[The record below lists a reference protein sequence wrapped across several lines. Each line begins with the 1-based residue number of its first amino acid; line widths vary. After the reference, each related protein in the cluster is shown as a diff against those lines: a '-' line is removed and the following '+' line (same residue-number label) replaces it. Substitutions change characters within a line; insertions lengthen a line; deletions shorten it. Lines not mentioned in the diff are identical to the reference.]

1 MSYDIKTIASIV
13 EAKGYINK
21 NQDINWLL
29 TDSRSLTFNEGTL
42 FFALRTKHNNG
53 AKYIKEL
60 IERGV
65 ENFVVEKVDYK
76 ELSSHIGK
84 ETIDRVNFL
93 VVDNSLKALQKL
105 AKSHREKYDTP
116 YVIGITGSNGKTVVK
131 EWINQVIGASKRVVR
146 SPRSYN
152 SQIGVPL
159 SVWQISKDTEVA
171 IIEAGIS
178 KPNEMDKLREIIRPT
193 IGLITNIGEAH
204 QENFKS
210 KREKTTEKLE
220 LFKGC
225 DVIIYNADNKEIA
238 DAVETSMLTKKEI
251 AWSKKNVDS
260 PLFISKID
268 RAEDKT
274 TIEYRYLELKDS
286 FTIPFSDD
294 ASIENAINVLAVCLY
309 LMIPRDVIKHH
320 MTNLEPIAM
329 RMEVKEGKNG
339 CTLINDSY
347 NSDLSSLNISLNFLA
362 RRSEKTRQKRTV
374 ILSDMLEYGSSSQ
387 KLYSNINKEL
397 IAWEVDKFIGVGKDI
412 SKHSNQFAKIK
423 ETYFFNT
430 TEDLLNSKVL
440 NGLHNESILIKGSR
454 VFSFEEI
461 TEHLELKVHE
471 TILEVNLNAMIRNLN
486 HYKEML
492 LSPHTKVVCMVKAY
506 AYGAGFYEIAKTLQ
520 EHRVDY
526 LAVAVADEG
535 FELRKGGITSSIM
548 VMNPEMSSFKTLFD
562 YQLEPEVYSFT
573 LLDQLIKAAEKEGVT
588 KFPIHIKINSGMNRL
603 GFLPD
608 EIPQLIERLKS
619 QSALIPRSVF
629 SHLVGSDQADFD
641 AFTHKQID
649 TFTIVANQLQD
660 AFSHKILKH
669 ICNTAGIKRFP
680 EAQMDMV
687 RLGIGLYGIE
697 PESNRII
704 NNVSTL
710 KTTIMQIHHIEKE
723 ETVGYSRM
731 GKLDRTSVIAAIPI
745 GYADGLDR
753 RLGRGNAYCIVN
765 GKKAKYVG
773 NICMDVCMIDV
784 TDIECNVGDKVI
796 IFGDELPVT
805 ILSDKL
811 ETIPYEILTSI
822 SSRVKRVYYQ
832 D

>member
-13 EAKGYINK
+13 GAKEYINK
-21 NQDINWLL
+21 NQEINWLL
-29 TDSRSLTFNEGTL
+29 TDSRSLTFTEGTL
-42 FFALRTKHNNG
+42 FFALKTKHNNG
-53 AKYIKEL
+53 AKYIGEL

-65 ENFVVEKVDYK
+65 ENFIVEKADYK
-76 ELSSHIGK
+76 ELSSHISK
-84 ETIDRVNFL
+84 DTMDRVNFL
-93 VVDNSLKALQKL
+93 VVGNTLKALQEL
-105 AKSHREKYDTP
+105 AKAHREKFDIP
-116 YVIGITGSNGKTVVK
+116 YVVGITGSNGKTVVK
-131 EWINQVIGASKRVVR
+131 EWINQVIGANKRVVR

-159 SVWQISKDTEVA
+159 SIWQISNDTEVA

-210 KREKTTEKLE
+210 KREKAIEKLE

-225 DVIIYNADNKEIA
+225 DVIVYNADNKEIA
-238 DAVETSMLTKKEI
+238 DAVEVCMLTKKEI
-251 AWSKKNVDS
+251 AWSMKNADS
-260 PLFISKID
+260 PLFISKIE
-268 RAEDKT
+268 RTEDKT
-274 TIEYRYLELKDS
+274 KIEYRYLELKDS

-309 LMIPRDVIKHH
+309 LMIPREVIRHH
-320 MTNLEPIAM
+320 MESLEPIAM

-397 IAWEVDKFIGVGKDI
+397 MAWDVDKFIGVGKDI
-412 SKHSNQFAKIK
+412 SKHSNQFSKIK
-423 ETYFFNT
+423 ETHFFKT
-430 TEDLLNSKVL
+430 TEDLLASKVL
-440 NGLHNESILIKGSR
+440 NDLHNESILIKGSR

-492 LSPHTKVVCMVKAY
+492 ISPHTKVVCMVKAY

-641 AFTHKQID
+641 AFTLQQID
-649 TFTIVANQLQD
+649 TFTKVANLMQD
-660 AFSHKILKH
+660 AFPHKILKH

-680 EAQMDMV
+680 QAQMDMV
-687 RLGIGLYGIE
+687 RLGIGLYGID
-697 PESNRII
+697 PESNKII

-723 ETVGYSRM
+723 QTVGYSRM
-731 GKLDRTSVIAAIPI
+731 GKLERTSVIAAIPI

-753 RLGRGNAYCIVN
+753 RLGRGNAYCLVN
-765 GKKAKYVG
+765 GKKANYVG

-784 TDIECNVGDKVI
+784 TDIECNVGDQVV
-796 IFGDELPVT
+796 IFGDDLPVT